1 MKKLENI
8 LAENMHRF
16 GTKNLSEA
24 PNFNDLEN
32 TLGFDSGANRDPKTG
47 NLIAPDGDQNN
58 DGYPDAT
65 AGNSP
70 DVETFKTRDDIIK
83 ALVSEFGMKRESFY
97 NNARTQQPEKFWTF
111 NRLFHYYW
119 DRKRGNK

>member
-1 MKKLENI
+1 MIKLKSLLKENNPFDKLGGTSDANRI
-8 LAENMHRF
+8 LGQE
-16 GTKNLSEA
+16 
-24 PNFNDLEN
+24 
-32 TLGFDSGANRDPKTG
+32 RDPKTG